1 MSLKIIIFK
10 TFTNKYLYKLNKL
23 TMTSSSKNFENKV
36 YQKSV
41 NMDNILDVII
51 NYKKD
56 IHKITITHNK
66 QLEFFKNVQSSND
79 IEEIN
84 VITAFLLDTANKKY
98 NKQIAKMPKT
108 IEEDLK
114 KIHLY
119 NLKKTY
125 IVDVKSIMKDF
136 SYIKKFHKDEM
147 LELKESYEL
156 KINTIIAK
164 YINEIKLSKNS
175 DLFIKINEYLS
186 SELLKTKI
194 EEKVKNVAIK
204 DISVVDVL
212 KTLEKHMKCNLLNFY
227 KNYPNILSIINT
239 EIDNVA

>member
-1 MSLKIIIFK
+1 
-10 TFTNKYLYKLNKL
+10 
-23 TMTSSSKNFENKV
+23 MTSSSKNFENKV
-36 YQKSV
+36 DQKSV
-41 NMDNILDVII
+41 NMNNILDVII

-66 QLEFFKNVQSSND
+66 QLDFFKTVKSSNN

-164 YINEIKLSKNS
+164 YINEIKLTKNS

-204 DISVVDVL
+204 EISVVDIL
-212 KTLEKHMKCNLLNFY
+212 KTLEKHIKCNLLNFY

>member
-1 MSLKIIIFK
+1 
-10 TFTNKYLYKLNKL
+10 
-23 TMTSSSKNFENKV
+23 MTSSSKNVENKV

-41 NMDNILDVII
+41 NMNNILDVII

-66 QLEFFKNVQSSND
+66 QLEFFKNVQSSNN

-84 VITAFLLDTANKKY
+84 IITAFLLDTANKKY

-156 KINTIIAK
+156 KINSIIAK
-164 YINEIKLSKNS
+164 YINEIKLTKNS

-194 EEKVKNVAIK
+194 EEKVTNVAIK
-204 DISVVDVL
+204 DISVLDVL

>member
-1 MSLKIIIFK
+1 
-10 TFTNKYLYKLNKL
+10 
-23 TMTSSSKNFENKV
+23 MTSSSKNVENKV

-41 NMDNILDVII
+41 NMNNILDVII

-66 QLEFFKNVQSSND
+66 QLEFFKNVQSSNN

-156 KINTIIAK
+156 KINSIIAK
-164 YINEIKLSKNS
+164 YINEIKLTKNS

-204 DISVVDVL
+204 DISVIDVL

-227 KNYPNILSIINT
+227 KSYPNILSIINT